1 MVQYYQVSDDSSLI
15 HQLSVALHRLKIQ
28 SVLVEGGARL
38 LQSFIDADCWDEA
51 RVITNGE
58 LELPGGL
65 PAPQLGRV
73 RNLRREKILSDT
85 ISYYEHD

>member
-1 MVQYYQVSDDSSLI
+1 MVQYYQLADDSSLI

-38 LQSFIDADCWDEA
+38 LQSFIDADLWDEA

-65 PAPQLGRV
+65 AAPRLEQV
-73 RNLRREKILSDT
+73 RNVRREKILSDT